1 MFPGGSEII
10 ISVIVKHV
18 QHVGIIRVFCL
29 PGVTYYNFQYLGDR
43 KIAGL
48 WFTRPPPL
56 VKPFSQFSLATNKN
70 YQRPHKLI
78 TRTIIYIV
86 SYIKNTFQELFCP

>member
-48 WFTRPPPL
+48 WFTRPPWSNLFPNSVL
-56 VKPFSQFSLATNKN
+56 QQIK
-70 YQRPHKLI
+70 
-78 TRTIIYIV
+78 IIRDPT
-86 SYIKNTFQELFCP
+86 S

>member
-48 WFTRPPPL
+48 WFTRGDQTFFPI
-56 VKPFSQFSLATNKN
+56 QFCN
-70 YQRPHKLI
+70 
-78 TRTIIYIV
+78 
-86 SYIKNTFQELFCP
+86 E